1 MSSSLAAGIGLDC
14 ADMPIAVP
22 LLIFFHVAV
31 CLAMTLRILSRR
43 NPPGVAVAWILL
55 ILLVPA
61 AGAVLYVMIGERRL
75 GRRWIERAEAE
86 RADLALRFGALSA
99 DSTRDPIDA
108 GPVGEPVARLT
119 WALASIP
126 IMGGHKVELISDT
139 GRILQGLID
148 DIDACRERCSLEFYI
163 WHQGGLVDDLVEA
176 LIRAAGRGV
185 AVTALMDGLGSRP
198 FIRQGLAARL
208 RAAGIVVVVVLPANA
223 LRMVVARVDLRNH
236 RKIAVFDDRIAW
248 TGSCN
253 LADPRYFKKDAG
265 VGPWVDAMVRI
276 EGPACALLGAIT
288 NAMAVLQ
295 AGPGLRDV
303 RTPRLGHTAG
313 PVALQALPSGPGFA
327 FQHVE
332 SVILTAIY
340 SARRELILTTPYF
353 VPGESVVTAL
363 RSAARRGVEVVMVVP
378 WRCDSRMVEYAS
390 ASYFDELL
398 SAGVRIHR
406 FRGGL
411 LHTKSMVVDRELA
424 VFGTVNFDLR
434 SFHLN
439 FELSMLIYDRVFAE
453 MLVKLHHDYLAEC
466 EPMDLTAWRTRPFR
480 HRVIENAAQIASP
493 LL

>member
-1 MSSSLAAGIGLDC
+1 
-14 ADMPIAVP
+14 
-22 LLIFFHVAV
+22 
-31 CLAMTLRILSRR
+31 
-43 NPPGVAVAWILL
+43 
-55 ILLVPA
+55 
-61 AGAVLYVMIGERRL
+61 
-75 GRRWIERAEAE
+75 
-86 RADLALRFGALSA
+86 
-99 DSTRDPIDA
+99 
-108 GPVGEPVARLT
+108 
-119 WALASIP
+119 
-126 IMGGHKVELISDT
+126 MGGHKVELISDT
-139 GRILQGLID
+139 GRILKGLID
-148 DIDACRERCSLEFYI
+148 DIDACRERCSFEFYI

-198 FIRQGLAARL
+198 SIREGLAARM

-236 RKIAVFDDRIAW
+236 RKIAVFDDCIAW

-253 LADPRYFKKDAG
+253 LADPRHFKKDAG

-276 EGPACALLGAIT
+276 EGPACALLGTIT

-303 RTPRLGHTAG
+303 RTPKLGHKAG
-313 PVALQALPSGPGFA
+313 PVALQVLPSGPGFA

-353 VPGESVVTAL
+353 VPGEAVVTAL
-363 RSAARRGVEVVMVVP
+363 RSAARRGVEVVMVLP
-378 WRCDSRMVEYAS
+378 WRCDSRMVQYAS

-439 FELSMLIYDRVFAE
+439 FELSMLLYDRDFAE
-453 MLVKLHHDYLAEC
+453 VLVKLHRDYLADC
-466 EPMDLTAWRTRPFR
+466 EPMDLAVWRTRPFR

>member
-1 MSSSLAAGIGLDC
+1 MSTNRAAGIGLDSLN
-14 ADMPIAVP
+14 MSIAVS
-22 LLIFFHVAV
+22 LSVVLHIAA
-31 CLAMTLRILSRR
+31 CLAMALRILSRR
-43 NPPGVAVAWILL
+43 NPPGVAMAWILV
-55 ILLVPA
+55 ILLIPA
-61 AGAVLYVMIGERRL
+61 VGAVLYVMIGERRL
-75 GRRWIERAEAE
+75 GHRWIELAEAE
-86 RADLALRFGALSA
+86 RADLARRFAALSA

-108 GPVGEPVARLT
+108 GPVGEPVSRLT
-119 WALASIP
+119 RALASIP

-139 GRILQGLID
+139 ERILCGLIV
-148 DIDACRERCSLEFYI
+148 DIDACRERCSFEFYI

-198 FIRQGLAARL
+198 FIKKGLAARM

-223 LRMVVARVDLRNH
+223 LRMLVARVDLRNH

-253 LADPRYFKKDAG
+253 LADPRHFKQDAG
-265 VGPWVDAMVRI
+265 IGPWIDAMVRI
-276 EGPACALLGAIT
+276 EGPASALLGAIT

-295 AGPGLRDV
+295 AGPSLRDV
-303 RTPRLGHTAG
+303 RTPKVDHTAG
-313 PVALQALPSGPGFA
+313 TVALQVLPSGPGFA

-340 SARRELILTTPYF
+340 GARRELILTTPYF
-353 VPGESVVTAL
+353 VPGEAVVTAL

-378 WRCDSRMVEYAS
+378 WRCDSRMVQAAS
-390 ASYFDELL
+390 ASYFEELL
-398 SAGVRIHR
+398 SAGVRIYR

-411 LHTKSMVVDRELA
+411 LHTKSMVVDREMSI
-424 VFGTVNFDLR
+424 FGTVNFDLR
-434 SFHLN
+434 SFYLN
-439 FELSMLIYDRVFAE
+439 FELSMLLYDRVFAE
-453 MLVKLHHDYLAEC
+453 LLVKLHHEYLAQC
-466 EPMDLTAWRTRPFR
+466 EPMDLAVWQTRPFH

>member
-1 MSSSLAAGIGLDC
+1 MSSSPAVGIGLDSPH
-14 ADMPIAVP
+14 MPIAVP
-22 LLIFFHVAV
+22 LSVVLHVAI

-43 NPPGVAVAWILL
+43 NPPGVAMAWFLV
-55 ILLVPA
+55 ILLVPML
-61 AGAVLYVMIGERRL
+61 GAVLYVMIGERRL

-99 DSTRDPIDA
+99 DATRDPIDV

-119 WALASIP
+119 RALASIP
-126 IMGGHKVELISDT
+126 IMGGHKVELLSDT
-139 GRILQGLID
+139 HRILRGLIE
-148 DIDACRERCSLEFYI
+148 DIDDCRERCSLEFYI
-163 WHQGGLVDDLVEA
+163 WHQGGLVVELVEA
-176 LIRAAGRGV
+176 LIRAAERGV

-198 FIRQGLAARL
+198 FIRRGLAARM

-223 LRMVVARVDLRNH
+223 LRMLVARVDLRNH

-253 LADPRYFKKDAG
+253 LADPLYFKKDAG
-265 VGPWVDAMVRI
+265 VGQWVDAMIRI
-276 EGPACALLGAIT
+276 EGPASALLGAIT

-295 AGPGLRDV
+295 SGPRLRDV
-303 RTPRLGHTAG
+303 RSPNVSPPVG
-313 PVALQALPSGPGFA
+313 PVALQAFPSGPGFA

-353 VPGESVVTAL
+353 VPGEALVTAL
-363 RSAARRGVEVVMVVP
+363 RSAARRGVAVVMVVP
-378 WRCDSRMVEYAS
+378 WRCDSRMVHYAS

-439 FELSMLIYDRVFAE
+439 FELSMLLYDRDFCE
-453 MLVKLHHDYLAEC
+453 LLVTLHRDYLTQC
-466 EPMDLTAWRTRPFR
+466 EPMDLAVWRTRPFH

>member
-1 MSSSLAAGIGLDC
+1 MSANLAAEIGLDSP
-14 ADMPIAVP
+14 DMPIAVP
-22 LLIFFHVAV
+22 LSVLSHVAV

-43 NPPGVAVAWILL
+43 NPPGVAMAWILV
-55 ILLVPA
+55 ILLVPMV
-61 AGAVLYVMIGERRL
+61 GAVLYVMIGERRL
-75 GRRWIERAEAE
+75 GRRWIQRAEAE
-86 RADLALRFGALSA
+86 RADLALRFGALAA

-119 WALASIP
+119 RALASIP
-126 IMGGHKVELISDT
+126 IMGGHKVELLSDT
-139 GRILQGLID
+139 ERILRGLID
-148 DIDACRERCSLEFYI
+148 DIDACRERCSFEFYI
-163 WHQGGLVDDLVEA
+163 WHQGGLVDELVEA
-176 LIRAAGRGV
+176 LIRAARRGV
-185 AVTALMDGLGSRP
+185 KVTALMDGLGSRP
-198 FIRQGLAARL
+198 FIRQGHAARM

-223 LRMVVARVDLRNH
+223 LRMLVARVDLRNH

-253 LADPRYFKKDAG
+253 LADPLYFKKDAG
-265 VGPWVDAMVRI
+265 VGQWVDAMVRI
-276 EGPACALLGAIT
+276 EGPASALLGAIS

-295 AGPGLRDV
+295 AGRRLRDA
-303 RTPRLGHTAG
+303 RTPAVCPPAG
-313 PVALQALPSGPGFA
+313 TVALQALPSGPGFA

-340 SARRELILTTPYF
+340 SARHELILTTPYF
-353 VPGESVVTAL
+353 VPGEAVVTAL

-378 WRCDSRMVEYAS
+378 WRCDSRMVQYAS

-439 FELSMLIYDRVFAE
+439 FELSMLLYDRVFAE
-453 MLVKLHHDYLAEC
+453 LLIRLHHDYLAQC
-466 EPMDLTAWRTRPFR
+466 EPMDLEIWRTRPFR

>member
-1 MSSSLAAGIGLDC
+1 
-14 ADMPIAVP
+14 MPIAVP
-22 LLIFFHVAV
+22 LVIAIHVAV

-61 AGAVLYVMIGERRL
+61 LGAVLYVMIGERRL

-99 DSTRDPIDA
+99 DSTRDPIDI

-119 WALASIP
+119 RALASIP

-139 GRILQGLID
+139 ARILQGLID
-148 DIDACRERCSLEFYI
+148 DIDAGRERCSFEFYI
-163 WHQGGLVDDLVEA
+163 WHQGGLIDDVVEA
-176 LIRAAGRGV
+176 LIRAAERGV

-198 FIRQGLAARL
+198 FIRKGLAARM

-223 LRMVVARVDLRNH
+223 LRMVIARVDLRNH

-253 LADPRYFKKDAG
+253 LADPRHFKKDAG
-265 VGPWVDAMVRI
+265 VGPWIDAMVRI

-303 RTPRLGHTAG
+303 RTPQVGQNAG
-313 PVALQALPSGPGFA
+313 PVALQVLPSGPGFA

-353 VPGESVVTAL
+353 VPGEAVVTAL

-378 WRCDSRMVEYAS
+378 WRCDSRMVQYAS

-398 SAGVRIHR
+398 SAGVKIHR

-439 FELSMLIYDRVFAE
+439 FELSMLLYDRDFAE
-453 MLVKLHHDYLAEC
+453 MLAKLHRDYLAEC
-466 EPMDLTAWRTRPFR
+466 EPMDLAVWRTRPFR

>member
-1 MSSSLAAGIGLDC
+1 
-14 ADMPIAVP
+14 MPITVP
-22 LLIFFHVAV
+22 LVILVHVAV
-31 CLAMTLRILSRR
+31 CLATTLRILSRR

-61 AGAVLYVMIGERRL
+61 IGAVLYVIIGERRL
-75 GRRWIERAEAE
+75 GRRWIDRAEAE

-99 DSTRDPIDA
+99 DSTRDPIDV

-119 WALASIP
+119 RALASIP
-126 IMGGHKVELISDT
+126 IMGGHQVELISDT

-148 DIDACRERCSLEFYI
+148 DIDACRERCSFEFYI

-198 FIRQGLAARL
+198 FIRKGLAARM

-253 LADPRYFKKDAG
+253 LADPRHFKKDAG

-276 EGPACALLGAIT
+276 EGPACALLGTIT

-303 RTPRLGHTAG
+303 RTPKLGQKAG
-313 PVALQALPSGPGFA
+313 PVALQVLPSGPGFA

-353 VPGESVVTAL
+353 VPGEAVVTAL

-378 WRCDSRMVEYAS
+378 WRCDSRMVQYAS

-411 LHTKSMVVDRELA
+411 LHTKSMGVDRELA

-439 FELSMLIYDRVFAE
+439 FELSMLLYDRDFAE
-453 MLVKLHHDYLAEC
+453 VLVNLHRDYLADC
-466 EPMDLTAWRTRPFR
+466 EPMDLAVWRTRPFR

>member
-1 MSSSLAAGIGLDC
+1 MSIAG
-14 ADMPIAVP
+14 P
-22 LLIFFHVAV
+22 LFILFHVAV

-55 ILLVPA
+55 ILLVPVI
-61 AGAVLYVMIGERRL
+61 GAVLYVMIGERRL

-86 RADLALRFGALSA
+86 RADLTLRFGALSA

-119 WALASIP
+119 RALASIP

-148 DIDACRERCSLEFYI
+148 DIDACRERCSFEFYI

-198 FIRQGLAARL
+198 SIREGLAARM

-236 RKIAVFDDRIAW
+236 RKIAVFDDCIAW

-253 LADPRYFKKDAG
+253 LADPRHFKKDAG

-276 EGPACALLGAIT
+276 EGPACALLGTIT
-288 NAMAVLQ
+288 HAMAVLQ

-303 RTPRLGHTAG
+303 RTPKLGHKAG
-313 PVALQALPSGPGFA
+313 PVALQVLPSGPGFA

-353 VPGESVVTAL
+353 VPGEAVATAL
-363 RSAARRGVEVVMVVP
+363 RSAARRGVEVVMVLP
-378 WRCDSRMVEYAS
+378 WRCDSRMVQYAS

-439 FELSMLIYDRVFAE
+439 FELSMLLYDRDFAE
-453 MLVKLHHDYLAEC
+453 VLVKLHRDYLADC
-466 EPMDLTAWRTRPFR
+466 EPMDLAVWRTRPFR

>member
-1 MSSSLAAGIGLDC
+1 MSIAG
-14 ADMPIAVP
+14 P
-22 LLIFFHVAV
+22 LFILFHVAV

-55 ILLVPA
+55 ILLVPVI
-61 AGAVLYVMIGERRL
+61 GAVLYVMIGERRL

-86 RADLALRFGALSA
+86 RADLTLRFGALSA

-119 WALASIP
+119 RALTSIP

-139 GRILQGLID
+139 GRILKGLID
-148 DIDACRERCSLEFYI
+148 DIDACRERCSFEFYI

-198 FIRQGLAARL
+198 SIREGLAARM

-236 RKIAVFDDRIAW
+236 RKIAVFDDCIAW

-253 LADPRYFKKDAG
+253 LADPRHFKKDAG

-276 EGPACALLGAIT
+276 EGPACALLGTIT
-288 NAMAVLQ
+288 HAMAVLQ

-303 RTPRLGHTAG
+303 RTPKLGHKAG
-313 PVALQALPSGPGFA
+313 PVALQVLPSGPGFA

-353 VPGESVVTAL
+353 VPGEAVVTAL
-363 RSAARRGVEVVMVVP
+363 RSAARRGVEVVMVLP
-378 WRCDSRMVEYAS
+378 WRCDSRMVQYAS

-439 FELSMLIYDRVFAE
+439 FELSMLLYDRDFAE
-453 MLVKLHHDYLAEC
+453 VLVKLHRDYLADC
-466 EPMDLTAWRTRPFR
+466 EPMDLAVWRTRPFR